1 MCGRLYL
8 GWAGAVNT
16 RGWAVRRSPV
26 ETCYNLLGGAF
37 LPRLYWEQHKLEDGE
52 MAETRT
58 ANSVWEGD
66 LTSGGGR
73 VTAATSGAFD
83 GMAVTQP
90 TRFGGSEGNTSPEE
104 LIAAA
109 HASCYSMALSAG
121 LTRAGTPPG
130 KLDVS
135 ASVTLDFVDGAPT
148 VVSSAL
154 TVVGSV
160 DGVSEAMT
168 SWRRLRPRRTA
179 ALSHARWSATWS
191 LAWRRLWRSG
201 ACVTRHPNLPPSR
214 GKGLH
219 RGLALLT
226 ALRGCC

>member
-1 MCGRLYL
+1 
-8 GWAGAVNT
+8 
-16 RGWAVRRSPV
+16 
-26 ETCYNLLGGAF
+26 
-37 LPRLYWEQHKLEDGE
+37 

-58 ANSVWEGD
+58 ANSTWEGD

-73 VTAATSGAFD
+73 VTGGTGAFSD
-83 GMAVTQP
+83 MAVTQP

-130 KLDVS
+130 KLEVS

-154 TVVGSV
+154 TVEGTV
-160 DGVSEAMT
+160 DGISEEDFV
-168 SWRRLRPRRTA
+168 A
-179 ALSHARWSATWS
+179 AAEAAKDGCPISRALAGVEVS
-191 LAWRRLWRSG
+191 LAS
-201 ACVTRHPNLPPSR
+201 AS
-214 GKGLH
+214 
-219 RGLALLT
+219 LA
-226 ALRGCC
+226 

>member
-1 MCGRLYL
+1 
-8 GWAGAVNT
+8 
-16 RGWAVRRSPV
+16 
-26 ETCYNLLGGAF
+26 
-37 LPRLYWEQHKLEDGE
+37 

-58 ANSVWEGD
+58 ANSTWEGD

-73 VTAATSGAFD
+73 VSAATGAFSD
-83 GMAVTQP
+83 MAVTQP

-130 KLDVS
+130 KLEVS

-154 TVVGSV
+154 TVEGTV
-160 DGVSEAMT
+160 DGISEDDFV
-168 SWRRLRPRRTA
+168 A
-179 ALSHARWSATWS
+179 AAEAAKDGCPISRALAGVDVS
-191 LAWRRLWRSG
+191 LAS
-201 ACVTRHPNLPPSR
+201 AS
-214 GKGLH
+214 
-219 RGLALLT
+219 LA
-226 ALRGCC
+226 